1 MDIPKPHILYGRL
14 SDIDL
19 KDLIKETSSGRKK
32 NSAGR
37 DLKEMRDEYYRRK
50 EEGLVRRRKN
60 SYNKDIMLERPIE
73 GQPFKKG
80 KFVAGMAPKQEKFCM
95 EYMATGAALVAYKA
109 AGYKEGKNVSDTRRR
124 AYALLSKPK
133 INQRI
138 KDIREEAMTKM
149 AWNADR
155 VMDRL
160 DEVYQH
166 SLSNSDYTNANR
178 AVESVAKHLG
188 MFVERSE
195 QKINMAQSLDGR
207 SDKESVQKDIEKLAE
222 IAGLK
227 VISGGKDS
235 KK

>member
-1 MDIPKPHILYGRL
+1 MDTKPHILYGRL
-14 SDIDL
+14 SNEEL
-19 KDLIKETSSGRKK
+19 RELIKDTSLSREKT
-32 NSAGR
+32 SAGR
-37 DLKEMRDEYYRRK
+37 DLVEMRDEYHRRFVKK
-50 EEGLVRRRKN
+50 ETN
-60 SYNKDIMLERPIE
+60 CHTDDDMLEKPADSE
-73 GQPFKKG
+73 KFKKG

-95 EYMATGAALVAYKA
+95 EYMATGDALVAYKA

-195 QKINMAQSLDGR
+195 QKINMAQSLDGG